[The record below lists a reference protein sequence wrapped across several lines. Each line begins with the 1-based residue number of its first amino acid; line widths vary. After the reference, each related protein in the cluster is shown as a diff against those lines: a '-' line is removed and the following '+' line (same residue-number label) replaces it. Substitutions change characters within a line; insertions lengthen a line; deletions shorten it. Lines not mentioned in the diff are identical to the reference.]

1 MQLDQLLYFID
12 LCESGSLTDSAKRF
26 FISPQGFR
34 KSIASLE
41 NELGIRLV
49 QVANHR
55 LMITDAGREY
65 YNRIKMPVGELLTV
79 HQDFSVH
86 YHHTISVGVSTGVLS
101 LVAPLLTAFEQETA
115 CRIHISEHPDKIIEK
130 KAAGGE
136 VQLAFITGPIK
147 TPGLAYTT
155 IKREKT
161 CFCVP
166 KGHPL
171 CALPSMDF
179 SNIIG
184 EDYITMNEEHKI
196 YDCYE
201 KNMARLEAPLQ
212 IVFKADSVQSLNQM
226 ADAGKG
232 IAVSNL
238 QYPIVSENVCF
249 VPARGRDWQ
258 LNAAIPEACRDQL
271 TLRFYHWI
279 VQQAE
284 AGAFSACP

>member
-65 YNRIKMPVGELLTV
+65 YNRIKVPVGELVTV

-86 YHHTISVGVSTGVLS
+86 YQHTISVGVSTGVLS

-130 KAAGGE
+130 KAASGE

-184 EDYITMNEEHKI
+184 EDYITMNESTK
-196 YDCYE
+196 
-201 KNMARLEAPLQ
+201 
-212 IVFKADSVQSLNQM
+212 ST
-226 ADAGKG
+226 
-232 IAVSNL
+232 IAMKKTWRGWKRRCKLFSR
-238 QYPIVSENVCF
+238 PIPCS
-249 VPARGRDWQ
+249 PSTRWRMPG
-258 LNAAIPEACRDQL
+258 
-271 TLRFYHWI
+271 
-279 VQQAE
+279 
-284 AGAFSACP
+284 GASR

>member
-65 YNRIKMPVGELLTV
+65 YNRIKVPVGELVTV

-86 YHHTISVGVSTGVLS
+86 YQHTISVGVSTGVLS

-130 KAAGGE
+130 KGRQRRGAAGLHHRAH
-136 VQLAFITGPIK
+136 Q
-147 TPGLAYTT
+147 
-155 IKREKT
+155 
-161 CFCVP
+161 
-166 KGHPL
+166 
-171 CALPSMDF
+171 
-179 SNIIG
+179 N
-184 EDYITMNEEHKI
+184 
-196 YDCYE
+196 
-201 KNMARLEAPLQ
+201 ARPCL
-212 IVFKADSVQSLNQM
+212 
-226 ADAGKG
+226 
-232 IAVSNL
+232 
-238 QYPIVSENVCF
+238 
-249 VPARGRDWQ
+249 
-258 LNAAIPEACRDQL
+258 
-271 TLRFYHWI
+271 YHH
-279 VQQAE
+279 
-284 AGAFSACP
+284 

>member
-1 MQLDQLLYFID
+1 M
-12 LCESGSLTDSAKRF
+12 
-26 FISPQGFR
+26 
-34 KSIASLE
+34 
-41 NELGIRLV
+41 GI
-49 QVANHR
+49 
-55 LMITDAGREY
+55 
-65 YNRIKMPVGELLTV
+65 
-79 HQDFSVH
+79 
-86 YHHTISVGVSTGVLS
+86 STGVLS

-130 KAAGGE
+130 KAASGE

-171 CALPSMDF
+171 GALPSMDF

-226 ADAGKG
+226 ADAGRG

-271 TLRFYHWI
+271 PLRFYNWI

-284 AGAFSACP
+284 AGAFSVCP